1 MSASEN
7 SCRIEVLS
15 RTPHCTVGY
24 CAGCE
29 TFHVELGQICL
40 KLHPLQL
47 QALSG
52 SLSEAVN
59 AFTRQHA
66 RQTPSARPRRAP
78 SIH

>member
-15 RTPHCTVGY
+15 RTSHCTVGY

-40 KLHPLQL
+40 KLHLLQL

-52 SLSEAVN
+52 SLSAAVS

-66 RQTPSARPRRAP
+66 GQTPPTRPRRAP

>member
-7 SCRIEVLS
+7 NCRIEVLS

-52 SLSEAVN
+52 SFSEAVN
-59 AFTRQHA
+59 ALTRKHA
-66 RQTPSARPRRAP
+66 DEIPPARRRRAP

>member
-1 MSASEN
+1 MSAPEN
-7 SCRIEVLS
+7 ICRIEVLS

-24 CAGCE
+24 CPGCE
-29 TFHVELGQICL
+29 TFHVELGQISL

-52 SLSEAVN
+52 SLSEAVT
-59 AFTRQHA
+59 AFARQHA
-66 RQTPSARPRRAP
+66 ERAAPARAGRAL